1 MKLETFTIQDLR
13 LRKWAAEHVDGRL
26 CHLPRRRK
34 VNCYCRCTP
43 SEGIVALYPDFA
55 REVYDDQLHYL
66 LDSENPGHI
75 ADRAMQVG
83 QLLFVC
89 GRPLLAL
96 TLMKAALNHLIW
108 VDDNLQ
114 EDYARNHYYPG
125 WRFAQWYHPWS
136 ARVSEVDAR
145 LLGACIDRLVSGHV
159 PLDLRVLIDADVV
172 HFIDHGECG
181 VVDLAAA
188 SSDGQVQQDV
198 LPEAGAVVAERVEPS
213 LAGGFGL

>member
-1 MKLETFTIQDLR
+1 MKLKTFTIQDLR
-13 LRKWAAEHVDGRL
+13 LRMWAAEHVDGRL
-26 CHLPRRRK
+26 FRLHRRRK

-43 SEGIVALYPDFA
+43 REGIVALHPDYA
-55 REVYDDQLHYL
+55 REIYDDQLHYL

-145 LLGACIDRLVSGHV
+145 RLGACIDRLADEAYRHLGHDERSRYRFWARDRY
-159 PLDLRVLIDADVV
+159 LGMFHWIY
-172 HFIDHGECG
+172 EC
-181 VVDLAAA
+181 
-188 SSDGQVQQDV
+188 
-198 LPEAGAVVAERVEPS
+198 
-213 LAGGFGL
+213 